1 MQELKEMCAQWV
13 NKKKAHED
21 FTVLVEAVPVIGNP
35 HAMQEVF
42 VDFINKDGGYTIT
55 VKLHGND
62 PTVKDSDERSARIKA
77 ELQCS
82 STTGYDAVLAYA
94 ELPQKESAVSDLLD
108 YVHQCLQGDRGFSD
122 IKKSFLVNTDG
133 KISVEP
139 CPVGGLPANNDGG
152 LKTYNGDAASV
163 QLIVE
168 DALWEHNSCMRRNDT
183 KMFVDPWTGA
193 VFVEVSPKT
202 WDGDKSPRPVLIM
215 RVSECE
221 EDDGGKAVQ
230 VDAAVKNTGGVGISN
245 ATQVDIPKK
254 TGCVYSI
261 IHDMVKLFN
270 KAVCIAVNDDEGPD
284 VAAAVAEYI
293 GMKSRAHFVAL
304 TKKIATVRITNANVL
319 FGTIRGELFTSFAMG
334 GNTFSCEYHQVKNWI
349 QEFILDSSGKTARIQ
364 AVPFRGS
371 AGKVALRSDT
381 HDTITNPTI
390 QEVRGYIN
398 KVTSVFRQP

>member
-13 NKKKAHED
+13 DCREIYEG
-21 FTVLVEAVPVIGNP
+21 FTCSIEQVPVIGNP
-35 HAMQEVF
+35 HATQEVF

-55 VKLHGND
+55 VKLHGD
-62 PTVKDSDERSARIKA
+62 APTAKDSDERSTRIKA

-82 STTGYDAVLAYA
+82 SATGYDAVLAYA
-94 ELPQKESAVSDLLD
+94 ELPQEESAVSDLLD
-108 YVHQCLQGDRGFSD
+108 HVHQCLDDRGFSD
-122 IKKSFLVNTDG
+122 IKKSFLANTDG
-133 KISVEP
+133 KISVKP

-152 LKTYNGDAASV
+152 LKTYNGDAASA

-168 DALWEHNSCMRRNDT
+168 DVLWAHNSCMRRNNT

-193 VFVEVSPKT
+193 VFAEVSPKT
-202 WDGDKSPRPVLIM
+202 WDEDKSPRPILMM

-221 EDDGGKAVQ
+221 EGDGGKAVR

-254 TGCVYSI
+254 TGYVYSI
-261 IHDMVKLFN
+261 VHDMVKLFN
-270 KAVCIAVNDDEGPD
+270 KAVRIVVNDDEGPD
-284 VAAAVAEYI
+284 VAAAIAEYI

-334 GNTFSCEYHQVKNWI
+334 ENTFSCEYHQVKNWI

-364 AVPFRGS
+364 AVSFRGS